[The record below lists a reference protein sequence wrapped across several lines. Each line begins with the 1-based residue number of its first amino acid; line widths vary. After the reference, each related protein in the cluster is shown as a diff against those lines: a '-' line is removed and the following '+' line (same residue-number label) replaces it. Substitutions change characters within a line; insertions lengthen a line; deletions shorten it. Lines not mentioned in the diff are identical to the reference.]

1 MVVQSSM
8 KIFLESKKASQSF
21 SDTHKKFNLTNV
33 IKSKHGYK
41 MLLNI
46 IDAEIPISFFNIN
59 SNNNAVIDISGTT
72 DQTAYNISGGN
83 YTGTEIATDL
93 SNNAPRISV
102 TYDTGINKFSFRSS
116 DTNAGRKIKTN
127 DMLGVSSD
135 LDINESSGIFKVAQ
149 NQANFSG
156 IRNIYVKIKNLGIH
170 NLDSSGN
177 HSDIITKIPIDKDY
191 GGVINYIDQQN
202 NFQIIDARQISE
214 IEVELIDRNGQ
225 PLGGDDGLG
234 GLEWTLTLL
243 VIGHVAH
250 GERDQTPVLDMNNID
265 IDIKREIP
273 DIFGSCLVDRTTR
286 C

>member
-21 SDTHKKFNLTNV
+21 SDTHKKFSLTNV

-102 TYDTGINKFSFRSS
+102 TYDTAINKFSFRSS

-135 LDINESSGIFKVAQ
+135 LEIAPSSDIFKVAQ
-149 NQANFSG
+149 NQANFGG

-170 NLDSSGN
+170 NLNSSGIY
-177 HSDIITKIPIDKDY
+177 SDIITKIPIDKDY

-214 IEVELIDRNGQ
+214 IEVELIDRNGN

-265 IDIKREIP
+265 IDIDIKREIP
-273 DIFGSCLVDRTTR
+273 DICGLYSPYYPR
-286 C
+286 